1 MEQNSEDRDDEHLK
15 EGGSDQE
22 LETVNE
28 VSPSN
33 SSPVESAFPSPDVI
47 KIGNHL

>member
-28 VSPSN
+28 DSRSN
-33 SSPVESAFPSPDVI
+33 SSPVKSVFPSPEVF
-47 KIGNHL
+47 KIGNNL